1 MTKTI
6 ATLTAFGAALGLA
19 LSATTAQAQAN
30 GPLQMSY
37 PADASMTCEQI
48 SAEMVRMD
56 QIMGVSNS
64 AIASAEGAAR
74 GAETAASLGVNAAL
88 YSGALGRVPGLG
100 MFANAAAAQA
110 KAAAAAKAQRE
121 AQNIQIAQQRRAVMG
136 GLYQGKCS
144 GAAALTAV
152 SATMATTSAA
162 ATAPNMLATTQDVTL
177 RASAS
182 PSAAAVGSVK
192 TGASVYPTGQ
202 RNGVWMEV
210 DDENGARGWMSSA
223 FAKPK

>member
-6 ATLTAFGAALGLA
+6 AAATLA
-19 LSATTAQAQAN
+19 LSLALASSAHAQ
-30 GPLQMSY
+30 LQLSY
-37 PADASMTCEQI
+37 PADATMSCDQI

-56 QIMGVSNS
+56 QLMGVSNN
-64 AIASAEGAAR
+64 AIASAEAGAR

-136 GLYQGKCS
+136 GLYQGKC
-144 GAAALTAV
+144 GAAAVAIPV
-152 SATMATTSAA
+152 SATMTTSAPA
-162 ATAPNMLATTQDVTL
+162 ATAAPNLLATTQEVAL
-177 RASAS
+177 RGTAS
-182 PSAAAVGSVK
+182 P
-192 TGASVYPTGQ
+192 TGAIVGKVKAGGTVYPTGQ

-223 FAKPK
+223 FAKSK

>member
-6 ATLTAFGAALGLA
+6 AANFARFGAVLGLA
-19 LSATTAQAQAN
+19 LIATSAQAQ
-30 GPLQMSY
+30 LQLSY
-37 PADASMTCEQI
+37 PADATMTCDQI

-56 QIMGVSNS
+56 QMMGVSNN
-64 AIASAEGAAR
+64 AIASAEAGAR

-121 AQNIQIAQQRRAVMG
+121 AQNIQLAQQRRAVMG
-136 GLYQGKCS
+136 GLYQGKW
-144 GAAALTAV
+144 GAAAVTQV
-152 SATMATTSAA
+152 SAAMTTAAPTASAA
-162 ATAPNMLATTQDVTL
+162 PNLLATTQEVSL
-177 RASAS
+177 RGAAS
-182 PSAAAVGSVK
+182 P
-192 TGASVYPTGQ
+192 TGAIVGKVKAGGAVYPTGQ

>member
-6 ATLTAFGAALGLA
+6 AAATLA
-19 LSATTAQAQAN
+19 LSLALASSAQAQ
-30 GPLQMSY
+30 LQLSY
-37 PADASMTCEQI
+37 PADATMTCDQI

-56 QIMGVSNS
+56 QMMGVSNN
-64 AIASAEGAAR
+64 AIASAEAGAR

-121 AQNIQIAQQRRAVMG
+121 AQTIQVAQQRRAVMG
-136 GLYQGKCS
+136 GLYQGKC
-144 GAAALTAV
+144 GAAAVTQV
-152 SATMATTSAA
+152 SAAMTTA
-162 ATAPNMLATTQDVTL
+162 APNLLATTQEVSL
-177 RASAS
+177 RGAAS
-182 PSAAAVGSVK
+182 P
-192 TGASVYPTGQ
+192 TGAIVGKVKAGGAVYPTGQ

-210 DDENGARGWMSSA
+210 DDENGARGWISSA